1 MISNLTIKNI
11 KGYGDPPVSIDV
23 EIKSDKVNLLI
34 APNGFGKS
42 SLACAFNCLRQGKLV
57 VEKDDKYHNDENLSS
72 ELSITIDGAVYSAS
86 ESSNSI
92 SSYIEP
98 VVINTRTK
106 VHTFGRNTGAFQ
118 TVSGYLDIED
128 IELFGRIPESAQVQ
142 YKVSNISTAA
152 GAKRGLISN
161 NHLFNNDDFISYSG
175 CILPNLDKFS
185 AIKRRQLID
194 EIWTT
199 INSYAGSVDDII
211 SRIPDQTFALLESE
225 PEYQIFLK
233 RFKPYLAGNTKFEAF
248 SLFYQLLVTY
258 EADKNAYKKAVSY
271 SNYKIQR
278 ARIDQDLNLLN
289 SSWNE
294 IKTSVNDGKLI
305 VHFPHANQMSNGQ
318 RDVLTMVCELI
329 KFRSKVRRDKKYL
342 LLIDEI
348 FDYLDDANIMAAQ
361 YFLSNLTAIEGADIY
376 VCLLTHLSTDF
387 FRSYVF
393 SKKKINEVF
402 LKSVRPDISTPMKK
416 YIAFREGLDR
426 KNNQHDNL
434 LYNDIS
440 KYFLHYSPEDK
451 DISVEL
457 EGRHISGL
465 KTTWGKKSEFQ
476 KYVIQ
481 ELNKY
486 FLASEDYDPY
496 AVAIALRIKCEK
508 ECYELLD
515 SQELRDAFINE
526 EWKTVDKFDFCERAG
541 LVIPS
546 TFYIVAAIHNE
557 SDHVKTVNGVIKD
570 TPMVYKLQNEVIQNV
585 MKGLF
590 CFDGTPVPDNCFL

>member
-1 MISNLTIKNI
+1 MISNITVKNI
-11 KGYGDPPVSIDV
+11 KGYGDPPVSLDV
-23 EIKSDKVNLLI
+23 EIKPDKVNLLI

-42 SLACAFNCLRQGKLV
+42 SLACAFNCLKQSKLV
-57 VEKDDKYHNDENLSS
+57 VDKEDKYRNDENLLS
-72 ELSITIDGAVYSAS
+72 ELSVTIDGSIFSAS
-86 ESSNSI
+86 ENSNNI
-92 SSYIEP
+92 SSFIEP

-128 IELFGRIPESAQVQ
+128 IELYGRIPEPTPLQ
-142 YKVSNISTAA
+142 YKVSNITMAA
-152 GAKRGLISN
+152 GAKRGIISN
-161 NHLFNNDDFISYSG
+161 NPLFSNDDFISFSG
-175 CILPNLDKFS
+175 CILSELDKFS
-185 AIKRRQLID
+185 AKKRRQLIND
-194 EIWTT
+194 IWTT
-199 INSYAGSVDDII
+199 VNSRTGNVRDII
-211 SRIPDQTFALLESE
+211 SGIPDNIFTLLESE
-225 PEYQIFLK
+225 PCYQIFLE
-233 RFKPYLAGNTKFEAF
+233 RFEPYLTGKPKFEVF

-258 EADKNAYKKAVSY
+258 ETDKNAYKKAVSY

-278 ARIDQDLNLLN
+278 ARIDQDLILLN

-294 IKTSVNDGKLI
+294 IKTSVNDGKLVI
-305 VHFPHANQMSNGQ
+305 HFPRANQMSNGQ
-318 RDVLTMVCELI
+318 RDVLTLVCELI

-342 LLIDEI
+342 LIIDEV

-361 YFLSNLTAIEGADIY
+361 YFLSNLTAVEGVEIY

-426 KNNQHDNL
+426 KNNQQDNL

-440 KYFLHYSPEDK
+440 KYFLHYSPDDK
-451 DISVEL
+451 DISAEL
-457 EGRHISGL
+457 ESRHIHGL
-465 KTTWGKKSEFQ
+465 KTTWGKKSEFK

-486 FLASEDYDPY
+486 LIASDDYDPY

-508 ECYELLD
+508 ECYEQLNT
-515 SQELRDAFINE
+515 QELRSSFINE

-546 TFYIVAAIHNE
+546 SFYIVAAIHNE
-557 SDHVKTVNGVIKD
+557 SDHVKTVGGVIKD

-585 MKGLF
+585 MRELF
-590 CFDGTPVPDNCFL
+590 RFDGTPVPEDCF

>member
-1 MISNLTIKNI
+1 MISNITVKNI
-11 KGYGDPPVSIDV
+11 KGYGDPPVSLDV
-23 EIKSDKVNLLI
+23 EIKPDKVNLLI

-42 SLACAFNCLRQGKLV
+42 SLACAFNCLKQSKLV
-57 VEKDDKYHNDENLSS
+57 VDKEDKYRNDENLLS
-72 ELSITIDGAVYSAS
+72 ELSVTIDGSIFSAS
-86 ESSNSI
+86 ENSNNI
-92 SSYIEP
+92 SSFIEP

-106 VHTFGRNTGAFQ
+106 VHTFGRNTGEFQ

-128 IELFGRIPESAQVQ
+128 IELYGRIPEPTPLQ
-142 YKVSNISTAA
+142 YKVSNITMAA
-152 GAKRGLISN
+152 GAKRGIISN
-161 NHLFNNDDFISYSG
+161 NPLFSNDDFISFSG
-175 CILPNLDKFS
+175 CILSELDKFS
-185 AIKRRQLID
+185 AKKRRQLIND
-194 EIWTT
+194 IWTT
-199 INSYAGSVDDII
+199 VNSRTGNVRDII
-211 SRIPDQTFALLESE
+211 SGIPDNIFTLLESE
-225 PEYQIFLK
+225 PCYQIFLE
-233 RFKPYLAGNTKFEAF
+233 RFEPYLTGKPKFEVF

-258 EADKNAYKKAVSY
+258 ETDKNAYKKAVSY

-278 ARIDQDLNLLN
+278 ARIDQDLILLN

-294 IKTSVNDGKLI
+294 IKTSVNDGKLVI
-305 VHFPHANQMSNGQ
+305 HFPRANQMSNGQ
-318 RDVLTMVCELI
+318 RDVLTLVCELI

-342 LLIDEI
+342 LIIDEV

-361 YFLSNLTAIEGADIY
+361 YFLSNLTAVEGVEIY

-426 KNNQHDNL
+426 KNNQQDNL

-440 KYFLHYSPEDK
+440 KYFLHYSPDDK
-451 DISVEL
+451 DISAEL
-457 EGRHISGL
+457 ESRHIHGL
-465 KTTWGKKSEFQ
+465 KTTWGKKSEFK

-486 FLASEDYDPY
+486 LIASDDYDPY

-508 ECYELLD
+508 ECYEQLNT
-515 SQELRDAFINE
+515 QELRSSFINE

-546 TFYIVAAIHNE
+546 SFYIVAAIHNE
-557 SDHVKTVNGVIKD
+557 SDHVKTVGGVIKD

-585 MKGLF
+585 MRELF
-590 CFDGTPVPDNCFL
+590 RFDGTPVPEDCF